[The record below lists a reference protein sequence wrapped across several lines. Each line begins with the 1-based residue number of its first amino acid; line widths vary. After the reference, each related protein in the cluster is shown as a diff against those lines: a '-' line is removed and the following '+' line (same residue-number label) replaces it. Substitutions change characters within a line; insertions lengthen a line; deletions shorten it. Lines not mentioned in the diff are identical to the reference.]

1 MEYYPDRPLVVQ
13 SDRTLFLEVKHPQFE
28 ELRDQLYAFAELI
41 KSPEYVHT
49 YRLTPLSLWNAA
61 ASGWRAE
68 KVLELLKAY
77 AKFPLSYAVEQSI
90 AHDMDKFGRYYLIM
104 EEKELFLYAE
114 QKEYIEELSV
124 YPSFSSFFI
133 GEIREKFLDEKRVWS
148 IKVEPEKRGELKQQS
163 IRLGFPI
170 KDEAGYVEG
179 DALSLSW
186 RVQLSDGQPFQLREY
201 QLEAAEAFYK
211 QGSHLG
217 GHGVL
222 VLPCGAGKTII
233 GMASMMNLQCA
244 TLILTTNTTSV
255 KQWKRE
261 IVEKTTLTEDEV
273 GEYTGE
279 MKQIR
284 PVTIATYQ
292 ILTYRADQHS
302 ADFVH
307 MKVFQERNWGLVIY
321 DEVHLLPAP
330 IFRATAS
337 IQSTRRL
344 GLTATLVREDGKEED
359 VFSLVGPKRYDV
371 PWKQL
376 EQQGFIATAYCT
388 EVRVDFDSF
397 LKEQYYINSARKQI
411 RIAQE
416 NPNKIPVVQKLIE
429 KHKGLPTLI
438 IGQYVDQLEY
448 IGVILQIPVITGKM
462 KQADREVIYQRFKQG
477 EIPVLAVSK
486 VANFAIDLPD
496 ASVAIQISGT
506 YGSRQEEAQRL
517 GRILRPKKEFNEAHF
532 YSIVTRDSKDQ
543 EYALK
548 RQLFLV
554 EQGYRYQ
561 LVDDISLNSIS

>member
-1 MEYYPDRPLVVQ
+1 
-13 SDRTLFLEVKHPQFE
+13 
-28 ELRDQLYAFAELI
+28 
-41 KSPEYVHT
+41 
-49 YRLTPLSLWNAA
+49 
-61 ASGWRAE
+61 
-68 KVLELLKAY
+68 
-77 AKFPLSYAVEQSI
+77 
-90 AHDMDKFGRYYLIM
+90 
-104 EEKELFLYAE
+104 
-114 QKEYIEELSV
+114 
-124 YPSFSSFFI
+124 
-133 GEIREKFLDEKRVWS
+133 
-148 IKVEPEKRGELKQQS
+148 
-163 IRLGFPI
+163 
-170 KDEAGYVEG
+170 
-179 DALSLSW
+179 
-186 RVQLSDGQPFQLREY
+186 
-201 QLEAAEAFYK
+201 
-211 QGSHLG
+211 
-217 GHGVL
+217 
-222 VLPCGAGKTII
+222 
-233 GMASMMNLQCA
+233 MASIVNLQCA
-244 TLILTTNTTSV
+244 TIILTTNTTSV

-261 IVEKTTLTEDEV
+261 LLEKTSLTEEQI

-292 ILTYRADQHS
+292 VLTYRSNQT

-307 MKVFQERNWGLVIY
+307 MNVFQERNWGLVIY

-344 GLTATLVREDGKEED
+344 GLTATLVREDGREED

-376 EQQGFIATAYCT
+376 EHQGFIATAYCT

-397 LKEQYYINSARKQI
+397 LKEKYYLSPTRRQV

-416 NPNKIPVVQKLIE
+416 NPNKIPVVQKLIQ

-438 IGQYVDQLEY
+438 IGQYVDQLED
-448 IGVILQIPVITGKM
+448 IGAILQIPVITGKI
-462 KQADREVIYQRFKQG
+462 KQKEREMIYQRFKQG

-496 ASVAIQISGT
+496 ATVAIQISGM

-517 GRILRPKKEFNEAHF
+517 GRILRPKKEHNEAYF
-532 YSIVTRDSKDQ
+532 YNVVTRESKDQ

-561 LVDDISLNSIS
+561 LMEEIEES

>member
-13 SDRTLFLEVKHPQFE
+13 SDRTLFLEVNHPQFE
-28 ELRDQLYAFAELI
+28 EIRDQLLAFAELI

-49 YRLTPLSLWNAA
+49 YRMTPLSLWNAA
-61 ASGWRAE
+61 ASGWNAGQ
-68 KVLELLKAY
+68 VLDLLKAY
-77 AKFPLSYAVEQSI
+77 VKFPISYAVEHSI
-90 AHDMDKFGRYYLIM
+90 AHDMGKFGRLCLM
-104 EEKELFLYAE
+104 MNGEELLLYSD
-114 QKEYIEELSV
+114 QREYIEKLAT
-124 YPSFSSFFI
+124 YASFSSFFI
-133 GEIREKFLDEKRVWS
+133 GEIRQEEIDEKKWWTIGVQAA
-148 IKVEPEKRGELKQQS
+148 KRGELKQQS

-170 KDEAGYVEG
+170 RDEAGYIEG
-179 DALSLSW
+179 DKLALTWEEKLPN
-186 RVQLSDGQPFQLREY
+186 GEPFELREY

-233 GMASMMNLQCA
+233 GMASIVNLQCA

-261 IVEKTTLTEDEV
+261 IIEKTSLTQDQV

-292 ILTYRADQHS
+292 VLTYRS
-302 ADFVH
+302 NRTADFQH
-307 MKVFQERNWGLVIY
+307 MQVFQERNWGLVIY

-344 GLTATLVREDGKEED
+344 GLTATLVREDGREED

-376 EQQGFIATAYCT
+376 EHQGFIATAYCT

-397 LKEQYYINSARKQI
+397 LKEKYYVAPARKQI

-416 NPNKIPVVQKLIE
+416 NPNKIPVVQRLLE
-429 KHKGLPTLI
+429 KHKGLSTLI
-438 IGQYVDQLEY
+438 IGQYVDQLED
-448 IGVILQIPVITGKM
+448 IGVILQVPVITGKM
-462 KQADREVIYQRFKQG
+462 KQGEREVIYQRFKQG

-517 GRILRPKKEFNEAHF
+517 GRILRPKKEHNEAYF
-532 YSIVTRDSKDQ
+532 YNVVTKESKDQ

-561 LVDDISLNSIS
+561 LMEEVTEEIEEN